1 MDFVQRELNSNLSK
15 RGISARKRPFQIDF
29 SRTKVMLDHY
39 RGSNYSHLCKIR
51 HNKSESYTGAV
62 R

>member
-1 MDFVQRELNSNLSK
+1 MNFVQRELNSNLSK

-29 SRTKVMLDHY
+29 RRTKVILDHY

-51 HNKSESYTGAV
+51 QQIRELHWCS
-62 R
+62 